1 MKKVYSAATL
11 MEAHLVR
18 DLLGHAGIDAQVLN
32 ENLQSIM
39 GEIPVNHAGPEVWI
53 LNQDQVKRALEVVRR
68 MQSPVRVQNAIFCPE
83 CHETNPQNFEL
94 CWKCLA
100 ELQAGA

>member
-1 MKKVYSAATL
+1 MKKVYSASTL

-18 DLLGHAGIDAQVLN
+18 DLLGHAGIDATVLN
-32 ENLQSIM
+32 ENLQSIV
-39 GEIPVNHAGPEVWI
+39 GEIPVNYAGPEVWI
-53 LNQDQVKRALEVVRR
+53 LNQDQLKRSLEVVRR
-68 MQSPVRVQNAIFCPE
+68 MQGPVGVQAAIFCPE
-83 CHETNPQNFEL
+83 CHEANPQNFEL